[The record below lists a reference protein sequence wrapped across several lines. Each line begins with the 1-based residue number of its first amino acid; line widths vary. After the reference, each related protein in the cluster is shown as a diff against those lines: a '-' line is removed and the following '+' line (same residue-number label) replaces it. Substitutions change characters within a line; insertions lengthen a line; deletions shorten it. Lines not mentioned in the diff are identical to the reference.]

1 MSVNGNTHDH
11 DSGDDAAAYVL
22 GALEPRE
29 AAEYLRHLTL
39 CTRCREEL
47 AALAPVAD
55 ALASAVPHVPAPPDL
70 RRRVM
75 RAVEDQ
81 QR

>member
-11 DSGDDAAAYVL
+11 DRGDDAAAYAL

-29 AAEYLRHLTL
+29 AADYLRHLTI

-55 ALASAVPHVPAPPDL
+55 GLASTVPQVPVGRTSGDG
-70 RRRVM
+70 
-75 RAVEDQ
+75 
-81 QR
+81 